1 MHFIVR
7 RPLFFLKKKE
17 KMWCKIY
24 QSLLL
29 NGYRLNILSI
39 RVFRFPVLRIY
50 PLSWILA
57 SNCFINALHSR
68 QIDQD
73 SQRENSQSTAI
84 PRLKAWKNLDSIF
97 LIIIHCI
104 RRFMKWAMINES
116 ISYLVSLT
124 VTRGARVLFEI
135 KITNRNRYVKIDI
148 FSVCNLKCILIV
160 SPFIVLV

>member
-29 NGYRLNILSI
+29 NGYRLNNL
-39 RVFRFPVLRIY
+39 VDTRIQISCSTNI
-50 PLSWILA
+50 SWILA

-160 SPFIVLV
+160 SPFIILV